1 MSSQNVTETVAF
13 IEDQWAEFSP
23 NQPIDYSFIDER
35 FDRLYDSENQ
45 RAKLFTGFSMLA
57 IFLACL
63 GLFGLASFTVSQR
76 SKEISIRKVLGATI
90 SEIVTILSKKFI
102 ILVGVSLLI
111 AFPLAYIFMGEW
123 LQNYAYRIEMNYL
136 PFVIAA
142 VLSIAIAF
150 LTISLQTFKAANS
163 NPVNA
168 LKDE

>member
-1 MSSQNVTETVAF
+1 
-13 IEDQWAEFSP
+13 
-23 NQPIDYSFIDER
+23 
-35 FDRLYDSENQ
+35 
-45 RAKLFTGFSMLA
+45 
-57 IFLACL
+57 
-63 GLFGLASFTVSQR
+63 
-76 SKEISIRKVLGATI
+76 
-90 SEIVTILSKKFI
+90 
-102 ILVGVSLLI
+102 
-111 AFPLAYIFMGEW
+111 MGEW

>member
-1 MSSQNVTETVAF
+1 
-13 IEDQWAEFSP
+13 
-23 NQPIDYSFIDER
+23 Y
-35 FDRLYDSENQ
+35 DRLYNSENQ

-76 SKEISIRKVLGATI
+76 SKEISIRKVLGATVTQ
-90 SEIVTILSKKFI
+90 IVSILSKEFL
-102 ILVGVSLLI
+102 ILVGISVI
-111 AFPLAYIFMGEW
+111 VAFPLAYKFMNNW
-123 LQNYAYRIEMNYL
+123 LQNYAYRIDLNL
-136 PFVIAA
+136 VPFIVAG

-163 NPVNA
+163 NPVDA